1 MSGCIGC
8 SDSFSYEVLSDGTII
23 MQLERDGITSEKVT
37 SRAELGLSEH
47 LDDLAFDH
55 AMEQH
60 EKEMIRERDISD
72 RS

>member
-8 SDSFSYEVLSDGTII
+8 GDSFSYEALSDGTII
-23 MQLERDGITSEKVT
+23 MRLERDGITSKKVT

-47 LDDLAFDH
+47 LNGLALH
-55 AMEQH
+55 RAMKRH
-60 EKEMIRERDISD
+60 EKEMVRERDISD